1 MARLDTVEGSIEF
14 ATRAHDGQVD
24 KQGSPYIL
32 HPLRVGARLH
42 EHGDHYVITGIL
54 HDVIEDTPHTL
65 DDLRAL
71 GAHPDI
77 VEAVRLLTRTDKHE
91 RYADHIERLVDNP
104 IAALV
109 KVSDIADNLNRLDGL
124 DEATASRLSLKYS
137 EAALILA
144 GHGYYVTAFL
154 TD

>member
-1 MARLDTVEGSIEF
+1 MRLNTVEGAIEF

-42 EHGDHYVITGIL
+42 EYGDHYVIAGIL
-54 HDVIEDTPHTL
+54 HDVVEDTPHTL

-71 GAHPDI
+71 GAHPDVI
-77 VEAVRLLTRTDKHE
+77 EAVELLTRTDKHE
-91 RYADHIERLVDNP
+91 PYTEHIERLANNP
-104 IAALV
+104 IAARV
-109 KVSDIADNLNRLDGL
+109 KTADVADNMNRLDGL
-124 DEATASRLSLKYS
+124 DEATVSRLSVKYS
-137 EAALILA
+137 AAALILA
-144 GHGYYVTAFL
+144 GRGYYVSAYL

>member
-1 MARLDTVEGSIEF
+1 MRLNTVEGAIEF

-42 EHGDHYVITGIL
+42 EYGDHYVIAGIL
-54 HDVIEDTPHTL
+54 HDVVEDTPHTL

-77 VEAVRLLTRTDKHE
+77 VEAVRLLTRTGRHE
-91 RYADHIERLVDNP
+91 PYTDHIERLVNNP
-104 IAALV
+104 IAARV
-109 KVSDIADNLNRLDGL
+109 KTSDVADNLSRLDGL
-124 DEATASRLSLKYS
+124 DAETASRLSVKYS
-137 EAALILA
+137 TAALIL
-144 GHGYYVTAFL
+144 GDHGYLVSEFLVT
-154 TD
+154 